1 MRKVLVP
8 VVPLVFLAS
17 LLASTAHA
25 AEHDMRPG
33 LWEVTTTSDLLRLVP
48 LIPPDQMQA
57 LTNLARQNGFE
68 IPDIQ
73 NGAATSR
80 ACITQDM
87 AKQKNLPDFYQLQS
101 GCAVKGPVYRG
112 NKYRWE
118 FACASAAMKGN
129 GSAEG
134 TFTSPESFSGRTDF
148 DGVVQG
154 NPVNE
159 HADIRGRWIGASCTA
174 VKPAQ

>member
-1 MRKVLVP
+1 MRKILVP
-8 VVPLVFLAS
+8 FVLAVS
-17 LLASTAHA
+17 LHASIANS

-48 LIPPDQMQA
+48 LIPPDQMQNLA
-57 LTNLARQNGFE
+57 NLARQNGFE

-80 ACITQDM
+80 ACVTPDM
-87 AKQKNLPDFYQLQS
+87 ASQKNLPNFYQLQS
-101 GCAVKGPVYRG
+101 GCAVKGPFYKG
-112 NKYRWE
+112 GKYHWD
-118 FACASAAMKGN
+118 FACASTELKGN

-134 TFTSPESFSGRTDF
+134 TFTSPESFSGRTEF
-148 DGVVQG
+148 DGLVRG

-159 HADIRGRWIGASCTA
+159 HADIRGRWIGASCMA
-174 VKPAQ
+174 GKAAQ